1 MRLAAILVVVGLAA
15 CATPPRSTTS
25 PAPGSPTSSPVTSP
39 TAPAPAA
46 TPAAPPPPT
55 QQELDQA
62 AQREL
67 DEGIAVYDKG
77 DYNAAI
83 AKIGNSPAIAAASV
97 PIRVN
102 AHKYLAFSYCVT
114 RRTTQC
120 GQQFEAALKLD
131 PAFDLT
137 AGERGHP
144 LWGPVFERV
153 KKAHQAPPK
162 R

>member
-1 MRLAAILVVVGLAA
+1 MRITTIFLVLTLAA
-15 CATPPRSTTS
+15 CATPPRTTTPS
-25 PAPGSPTSSPVTSP
+25 APTPTPAPGAAPV
-39 TAPAPAA
+39 APAQPPA
-46 TPAAPPPPT
+46 PPPPPT

-62 AQREL
+62 GQRDL
-67 DEGIAVYDKG
+67 DEGVALYDKG

-83 AKIGNSPAIAAASV
+83 SKIGNSPAIAAAGV
-97 PIRVN
+97 AVRMN
-102 AHKYLAFSYCVT
+102 AYKYLAFNYCVT

-120 GQQFEAALKLD
+120 AAQFEAALKLD

-137 AGERGHP
+137 AAERGHP